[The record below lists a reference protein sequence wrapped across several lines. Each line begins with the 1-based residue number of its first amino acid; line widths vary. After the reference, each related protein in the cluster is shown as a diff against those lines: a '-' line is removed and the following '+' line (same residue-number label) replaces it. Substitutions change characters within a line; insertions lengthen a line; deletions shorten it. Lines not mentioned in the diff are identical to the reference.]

1 MRHRVQAHR
10 LPDAGGRTAAA
21 LIVVAAILGGCG
33 TPASGSAAVSGG
45 ATGSEGPATV
55 LGAFD
60 RASLQETFDTV
71 LSEQDLTETTR
82 RYTADYHLPLGLEF
96 TIDPADAAMQ
106 LLETTLRVSVERTP
120 AEQTVERDWF
130 RLFSAHQPEALDWIR
145 KQRDDYLAKPGPDE
159 SIRSM
164 FGPACAGF
172 FAFGAETSPTGKA
185 TTMGYFIETQD
196 AHVNCQETP

>member
-1 MRHRVQAHR
+1 M
-10 LPDAGGRTAAA
+10 
-21 LIVVAAILGGCG
+21 
-33 TPASGSAAVSGG
+33 
-45 ATGSEGPATV
+45 

-60 RASLQETFDTV
+60 RASLQRTFGTV
-71 LSEQDLTETTR
+71 LSEQDLTETKR

-96 TIDPADAAMQ
+96 TIDPADPSMQ

-120 AEQTVERDWF
+120 AEQKIERDWF
-130 RLFSAHQPEALDWIR
+130 RLYSAHQPEAMDWIR
-145 KQRDDYLAKPGPDE
+145 KQRDDYLAKPGQDT

-172 FAFGAETSPTGKA
+172 FAFGADTSPTGRA

-196 AHVNCQETP
+196 AHVNCQGTP

>member
-1 MRHRVQAHR
+1 MRHRVPGHR
-10 LPDAGGRTAAA
+10 LADAGGRMAAA
-21 LIVVAAILGGCG
+21 LIVVGTILGACAA
-33 TPASGSAAVSGG
+33 PQSGSAGFSGG
-45 ATGSEGPATV
+45 AAGSEGPATV

-60 RASLQETFDTV
+60 RASLQKTFDTV
-71 LSEQDLTETTR
+71 LSEQDLTETKR

-96 TIDPADAAMQ
+96 TIDPADPAML
-106 LLETTLRVSVERTP
+106 LLETTLRLSVERTP

-130 RLFSAHQPEALDWIR
+130 RMVAAHQPEALDWIR

-185 TTMGYFIETQD
+185 ETMGYFIETQD
-196 AHVNCQETP
+196 AHVNCQATP